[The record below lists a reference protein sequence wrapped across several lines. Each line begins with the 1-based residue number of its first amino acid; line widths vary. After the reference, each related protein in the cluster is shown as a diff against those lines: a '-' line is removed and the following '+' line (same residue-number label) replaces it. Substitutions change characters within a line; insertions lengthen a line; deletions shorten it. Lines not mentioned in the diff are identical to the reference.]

1 MDRTPM
7 TKEEIALELVKL
19 IAPSEKP
26 VGAMMMNIDKYSNQI
41 AKAYNTILKTIST
54 PPKSE

>member
-1 MDRTPM
+1 MEKNPM

-26 VGAMMMNIDKYSNQI
+26 VGTMMSGMSTYSDKI
-41 AKAYNTILKTIST
+41 AKAYNSILKTISET
-54 PPKSE
+54 SKD